1 MSFRSVPR
9 SARLFRPLADETPT
23 PPQSPTPVVHITPP
37 QARLSLDR
45 TLIDTYHDFTPQKK
59 ALTGLEGLG
68 SPGGAASPG
77 GLVLTPPTPP
87 RLRRLGSSSSAK
99 TASPDSPGSLL
110 ARRAA
115 SGKLPPK
122 ALLSLQ
128 QMRLDSS
135 AGGEGLGVGPGSAG
149 FDGLELSPALSSA
162 GAGMTFRLALGL
174 EGKDGKVSGAT
185 SPGLAPDDVENAPA
199 SPLGSAPTLLRQKS
213 WGRSGGTVNRLPQ
226 TPDGIKFPTALRAS
240 KSPSLTLN
248 LSPPSLGAPL
258 SASPTRTS
266 FLASSTSPTAGSA
279 PPSPLVMRSSAFA
292 YTNAGPLTPLT
303 PSHIPGAPALG
314 GDAGYFSWNAFSDPA
329 SPSCPVPPNLC
340 QAPETPTSEGK
351 MGSTLSPLRTGFF
364 GQPETPPAQ
373 QYGGR
378 QRPVM
383 PASPLGQGRMLS
395 QHNPFF
401 APA

>member
-1 MSFRSVPR
+1 MLLPR
-9 SARLFRPLADETPT
+9 TSDETPT

-37 QARLSLDR
+37 QARNNLDR
-45 TLIDTYHDFTPQKK
+45 TLIDDYHHFTPDKK
-59 ALTGLEGLG
+59 PITHLAGLG
-68 SPGGAASPG
+68 SPVGPASPDA
-77 GLVLTPPTPP
+77 LTPTHASPP
-87 RLRRLGSSSSAK
+87 RLLRLNSASSYT
-99 TASPDSPGSLL
+99 TASPDSPGGLL

-135 AGGEGLGVGPGSAG
+135 AEGEGLGVGPGSAG
-149 FDGLELSPALSSA
+149 FEGLELSPGLPGSA

-174 EGKDGKVSGAT
+174 EGKGGKGLGAV

-199 SPLGSAPTLLRQKS
+199 SPLGGAPTLLRQKS
-213 WGRSGGTVNRLPQ
+213 WGRSAGSVNRLPQ
-226 TPDGIKFPTALRAS
+226 TPDGIKFPAPLRSS

-266 FLASSTSPTAGSA
+266 FLSASASPTSGSA
-279 PPSPLVMRSSAFA
+279 PPSPLIMRSSAFA

-314 GDAGYFSWNAFSDPA
+314 GDAGYFAWNAFSDPA
-329 SPSCPVPPNLC
+329 SPSCPVPPSSFA
-340 QAPETPTSEGK
+340 APETPTSDGK
-351 MGSTLSPLRTGFF
+351 MGATLSPLRGGFF
-364 GQPETPPAQ
+364 GGAGMETPPAQ
-373 QYGGR
+373 QYGAR
-378 QRPVM
+378 QRVVM
-383 PASPLGQGRMLS
+383 PASPLGQGRMLG